1 MGSVVAAGLGAK
13 EEGSAGSAP
22 GSAPQPPPPPLL
34 LTLTPSFVSS
44 HVFGFWTA
52 WTLGAGW
59 GPQIPSTRPPRA
71 AAGEHGSPRQGP
83 GAC

>member
-22 GSAPQPPPPPLL
+22 GSAPQPPPPAP
-34 LTLTPSFVSS
+34 LTPTLSFVSS
-44 HVFGFWTA
+44 HGFGFWTA

-59 GPQIPSTRPPRA
+59 GPRIPSARPPRA
-71 AAGEHGSPRQGP
+71 AAGEHGSPQRGP